1 MGSSSSFRDGT
12 SPGWFVGVG
21 ACRSFAGWHAVY
33 RREPRRRRA
42 HGVPLPRGRPQPLR
56 REIEQE
62 IFNAKKELFE
72 LRKQVKTR
80 QPVKP
85 HVFTHTKRRIGQLQT
100 LLSQRAA

>member
-1 MGSSSSFRDGT
+1 MSCQGRQGHDANLCTHVGSLATRVPPTFLPPYRPGALLRH
-12 SPGWFVGVG
+12 SPV
-21 ACRSFAGWHAVY
+21 ACP
-33 RREPRRRRA
+33 PR
-42 HGVPLPRGRPQPLR
+42 LQ
-56 REIEQE
+56 
-62 IFNAKKELFE
+62 ELFE